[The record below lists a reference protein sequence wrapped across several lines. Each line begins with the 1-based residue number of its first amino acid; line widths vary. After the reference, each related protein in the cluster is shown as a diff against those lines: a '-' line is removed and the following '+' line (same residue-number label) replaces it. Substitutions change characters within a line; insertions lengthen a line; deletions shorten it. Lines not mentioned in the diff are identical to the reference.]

1 MKYPFISENRG
12 RFKVGRMCNVLN
24 VSRSGYYAW
33 RKRPESQRSM
43 ENRKLT
49 TQIKVIH
56 MDKYKK
62 AYGSPRIHKE
72 LKENGFPCSQNRV
85 ARVMREEGIRAI
97 VPRKYRATTNS
108 KHKYPVAPNLLKQDF
123 DVKEPNKVWVADITY
138 IATSEGW
145 LYLSSVMDLGSRR
158 IKGWAMSDRITQ
170 ELTLIALNM
179 AITNTPDT
187 NGIIHH
193 SDRGS
198 QYACNEYRNLLN
210 KNGLMCSM
218 SRKGNCWDNAPMES
232 FFHTLKTEWA
242 YRFKYITRKEAKAS
256 LFGYIEIF
264 YNRQRRHS
272 ALQYMNPC
280 QFEVFKMAA

>member
-12 RFKVGRMCNVLN
+12 RFKVGRMCNVFN

-210 KNGLMCSM
+210 KNGLVCSM

>member
-1 MKYPFISENRG
+1 MKYTFISENKG

-33 RKRPESQRSM
+33 RKRPESKRSR
-43 ENRKLT
+43 ENRKLA
-49 TQIKVIH
+49 TQIKIIH

-72 LKENGFPCSQNRV
+72 LKENGVPCSQNRV
-85 ARVMREEGIRAI
+85 ARVMKEEGIKAI

-108 KHKYPVAPNLLKQDF
+108 KHKFPVAPNLLKQDF
-123 DVKEPNKVWVADITY
+123 NVKEPNKVWVADITY

-170 ELTLIALNM
+170 ELTLNALNM

-187 NGIIHH
+187 DGIIHH

-198 QYACNEYRNLLN
+198 QYACNEYRNQLN
-210 KNGLMCSM
+210 KNGLICSM

-242 YRFKYITRKEAKAS
+242 YRFKYKTRKEAKGS
-256 LFGYIEIF
+256 LFGYIELF

-280 QFEVFKMAA
+280 QYEDFKMAA

>member
-1 MKYPFISENRG
+1 MRYTFISENKG

-33 RKRPESQRSM
+33 RKRPESNRSR
-43 ENRKLT
+43 ENRKLAA
-49 TQIKVIH
+49 QIKVIH
-56 MDKYKK
+56 MDKFKK
-62 AYGSPRIHKE
+62 AYGSPRIHEE
-72 LKENGFPCSQNRV
+72 LNDNGFSCSPNRV
-85 ARVMREEGIRAI
+85 ARVMKKEGIRAI
-97 VPRKYRATTNS
+97 VPRKYKATTDS
-108 KHKYPVAPNLLKQDF
+108 KHKFPVAPNLLKQDF
-123 DVKEPNKVWVADITY
+123 NIKEPNKIWMADITY

-145 LYLSSVMDLGSRR
+145 LYLASVMDLGSRR

-170 ELTLIALNM
+170 ELALDALNM
-179 AITNTPDT
+179 AICNHPEIK
-187 NGIIHH
+187 NIIHH

-198 QYACNEYRNLLN
+198 QYACNTYQKLLKDN
-210 KNGLMCSM
+210 ELICSM

-242 YRFKYITRKEAKAS
+242 YRFKYNTRKEAKTS
-256 LFGYIEIF
+256 LFDYIELF

-280 QFEVFKMAA
+280 QYEVFKMAA

>member
-1 MKYPFISENRG
+1 MRYTLISENKG
-12 RFKVGRMCNVLN
+12 GFKIGRMCKALD

-33 RKRPESQRSM
+33 RKRPESKRSR
-43 ENRKLT
+43 ENRKLAA
-49 TQIKVIH
+49 QIKVIH

-62 AYGSPRIHKE
+62 AYGSPRIYKE
-72 LKENGFPCSQNRV
+72 LDEKGISCSPNRV
-85 ARVMREEGIRAI
+85 ARVMKKEGIRAI
-97 VPRKYRATTNS
+97 VPRKFKATTNS
-108 KHKYPVAPNLLKQDF
+108 KHNFPVAPNLLKQDF
-123 DVKEPNKVWVADITY
+123 NVKEPNKVWLADITY
-138 IATSEGW
+138 IRTSEGW
-145 LYLSSVMDLGSRR
+145 LYLASVMDLGSRR

-170 ELTLIALNM
+170 ELTLNALDM
-179 AITNTPDT
+179 AITNNPDT
-187 NGIIHH
+187 NNIIHH

-198 QYACNEYRNLLN
+198 QYACNEYRKHLK
-210 KNGLMCSM
+210 KNGLICSM

-242 YRFKYITRKEAKAS
+242 YRFKYKTRKEAKAS

-280 QFEVFKMAA
+280 QYEEFKMAA

>member
-1 MKYPFISENRG
+1 MKYTLISESKG
-12 RFKVGRMCNVLN
+12 GFKIGRMCNALD

-33 RKRPESQRSM
+33 RKRPESKRSR
-43 ENRKLT
+43 ENRKLAA
-49 TQIKVIH
+49 QIKVIH

-62 AYGSPRIHKE
+62 AYGSPRIYKE
-72 LKENGFPCSQNRV
+72 LDEKGITCSPNRV
-85 ARVMREEGIRAI
+85 ARVMKKEGIRAI

-108 KHKYPVAPNLLKQDF
+108 KHKFPVAPNLLKQDF
-123 DVKEPNKVWVADITY
+123 NIKEPNKVWLSDITY
-138 IATSEGW
+138 IRTSEGW
-145 LYLSSVMDLGSRR
+145 LYLASVMDLCSRR

-170 ELTLIALNM
+170 ELTLNALDM
-179 AITNTPDT
+179 AITNNPDT
-187 NGIIHH
+187 NNIIHH

-198 QYACNEYRNLLN
+198 QYACNEYRKQLK
-210 KNGLMCSM
+210 KNGLICSM

-242 YRFKYITRKEAKAS
+242 YRFKYKTRKEAKAS

-280 QFEVFKMAA
+280 QYEDFKMAA

>member
-1 MKYPFISENRG
+1 MKYTFISENKG
-12 RFKVGRMCNVLN
+12 RFKVGRMCYVLN

-33 RKRPESQRSM
+33 RKRPECKRSR
-43 ENRKLT
+43 ENRKLAA
-49 TQIKVIH
+49 QIKVIH

-62 AYGSPRIHKE
+62 AYGSPRIHEE
-72 LKENGFPCSQNRV
+72 LKENGIPCSQNRV
-85 ARVMREEGIRAI
+85 ARVMKEEGIRAI

-108 KHKYPVAPNLLKQDF
+108 KHKFPVAPNLLKQNF
-123 DVKEPNKVWVADITY
+123 DVKEPNKVLVADITY

-145 LYLSSVMDLGSRR
+145 LYLASVMDLGSRR

-170 ELTLIALNM
+170 ELTLNALNM

-198 QYACNEYRNLLN
+198 QYACNEYRNQLN

-242 YRFKYITRKEAKAS
+242 YRFKYKTRKEAKAS

-272 ALQYMNPC
+272 ALQYMNPR
-280 QFEVFKMAA
+280 QYEVFKMAA

>member
-1 MKYPFISENRG
+1 MKYTFISENRG
-12 RFKVGRMCNVLN
+12 RFKVDWMCKAIDI
-24 VSRSGYYAW
+24 SRSGYYAW
-33 RKRPESQRSM
+33 RKRPESKRTK
-43 ENRKLT
+43 ENRKLADK
-49 TQIKVIH
+49 IKLIH

-62 AYGSPRIHKE
+62 AYGSPRIHQE
-72 LKENGFPCSQNRV
+72 LKENGVPCSQNRV
-85 ARVMREEGIRAI
+85 ARVMNKEGIRAI

-108 KHKYPVAPNLLKQDF
+108 KHKFPVAPNLLKQDF
-123 DVKEPNKVWVADITY
+123 NVKEPNKVWVADITY

-145 LYLSSVMDLGSRR
+145 LYLASVMDLGSRR

-170 ELTLIALNM
+170 ELTLNAMNM

-187 NGIIHH
+187 NNIIHH

-198 QYACNEYRNLLN
+198 QYACNEYRKLL
-210 KNGLMCSM
+210 KSNGIMCSM

-242 YRFKYITRKEAKAS
+242 YRFKYKTRKEAKAS

-280 QFEVFKMAA
+280 QYEDFKMAA

>member
-1 MKYPFISENRG
+1 MKYTFISENRG
-12 RFKVGRMCNVLN
+12 RFKVDWMCKNLDI
-24 VSRSGYYAW
+24 SRSSYYAW
-33 RKRPESQRSM
+33 RKRPESKRSK
-43 ENRKLT
+43 ENRKLAD
-49 TQIKVIH
+49 QIKLIH

-72 LKENGFPCSQNRV
+72 LKGNGIPCSQNRV
-85 ARVMREEGIRAI
+85 ARVMKEEGIRAI

-108 KHKYPVAPNLLKQDF
+108 KHKFPVAPNLLKQNF
-123 DVKEPNKVWVADITY
+123 DVKEPNKVLVADITY

-145 LYLSSVMDLGSRR
+145 LYLASVMDLGSRR
-158 IKGWAMSDRITQ
+158 IKGWAMSERITQ
-170 ELTLIALNM
+170 ELTLNAMNM

-198 QYACNEYRNLLN
+198 QYACNEYRKLL
-210 KNGLMCSM
+210 KSNGLMCSM

-242 YRFKYITRKEAKAS
+242 YRFKYKTRKEAKTS

>member
-1 MKYPFISENRG
+1 MKYTLISENKG
-12 RFKVGRMCNVLN
+12 GFKIGRMCNALD

-33 RKRPESQRSM
+33 QKRPESKRSR
-43 ENRKLT
+43 ENRKLAA
-49 TQIKVIH
+49 QIKVIH

-62 AYGSPRIHKE
+62 AYGSPRIYKE
-72 LKENGFPCSQNRV
+72 LDEKGISCSPNRV
-85 ARVMREEGIRAI
+85 ARVMKKEGIKAI
-97 VPRKYRATTNS
+97 VPKKYRATTNS
-108 KHKYPVAPNLLKQDF
+108 KHKFPVAPNLLKQDF
-123 DVKEPNKVWVADITY
+123 NIKEPNKVWLSDITY
-138 IATSEGW
+138 IRTSEGW
-145 LYLSSVMDLGSRR
+145 LYLASIMDLGSRR

-170 ELTLIALNM
+170 ELTLNALNM
-179 AITNTPDT
+179 AITNNPDT
-187 NGIIHH
+187 NNIIHH

-198 QYACNEYRNLLN
+198 QYACNEYRKQLK
-210 KNGLMCSM
+210 KNGLICSM

-242 YRFKYITRKEAKAS
+242 YRFRYKTREEAKSS

-280 QFEVFKMAA
+280 QYEDFKMAA

>member
-1 MKYPFISENRG
+1 MRYTLISENKG
-12 RFKVGRMCNVLN
+12 GFKIGRMCNALD

-33 RKRPESQRSM
+33 RKRPESKRSR
-43 ENRKLT
+43 ENRKLAA
-49 TQIKVIH
+49 QIKVIH

-62 AYGSPRIHKE
+62 AYGSPRIYKE
-72 LKENGFPCSQNRV
+72 LDEKGISCSPNRV
-85 ARVMREEGIRAI
+85 ARVMKKEGIKAI
-97 VPRKYRATTNS
+97 VPKKYRATTNS
-108 KHKYPVAPNLLKQDF
+108 KHKFPVAPNLLKQDF
-123 DVKEPNKVWVADITY
+123 NIKEPNKVWLADITY
-138 IATSEGW
+138 IRTSEGW
-145 LYLSSVMDLGSRR
+145 LYLASVMDLGSRR

-170 ELTLIALNM
+170 ELTLNALDM
-179 AITNTPDT
+179 AITNNPDT
-187 NGIIHH
+187 NNIIHH

-198 QYACNEYRNLLN
+198 QYACNEYRKQL
-210 KNGLMCSM
+210 KKKGLICSM

-242 YRFKYITRKEAKAS
+242 YRFKYKTRKEAKAS

-280 QFEVFKMAA
+280 QYEDFKMAA

>member
-1 MKYPFISENRG
+1 MRYALISENKG
-12 RFKVGRMCNVLN
+12 GFKIGRMCNALD

-33 RKRPESQRSM
+33 RKRPESKRSR
-43 ENRKLT
+43 ENRKLAA
-49 TQIKVIH
+49 QIKVIH

-62 AYGSPRIHKE
+62 AYGSPRIYKE
-72 LKENGFPCSQNRV
+72 LNEKGISCSPNRV
-85 ARVMREEGIRAI
+85 AKVMKKEGIRAI

-108 KHKYPVAPNLLKQDF
+108 KHKFPVAPNLLNQDF
-123 DVKEPNKVWVADITY
+123 NIKEPNKVWLSDITY
-138 IATSEGW
+138 IRTSEGW
-145 LYLSSVMDLGSRR
+145 LYLASVMDLGSRR

-170 ELTLIALNM
+170 ELTLNALDM
-179 AITNTPDT
+179 AITNNPNT
-187 NGIIHH
+187 NNIIHH

-198 QYACNEYRNLLN
+198 QYACNEYRKQLK
-210 KNGLMCSM
+210 KNGLICSM

-242 YRFKYITRKEAKAS
+242 YRFKYKTRKEAKAS

-280 QFEVFKMAA
+280 QYEDFKMAA

>member
-1 MKYPFISENRG
+1 MKYIFISDNRG
-12 RFKVGRMCNVLN
+12 RYKVGRMCNVLK

-33 RKRPESQRSM
+33 RKRPESKRSR
-43 ENRKLT
+43 ENRKLAD
-49 TQIKVIH
+49 QIKLIH

-62 AYGSPRIHKE
+62 AYGSPRIHQE
-72 LKENGFPCSQNRV
+72 LKEKGVPCSQNRV
-85 ARVMREEGIRAI
+85 ARVMKKEGIRAI

-108 KHKYPVAPNLLKQDF
+108 NHKFPVAPNLLKQDF
-123 DVKEPNKVWVADITY
+123 NVKEPNKVLVADITY

-145 LYLSSVMDLGSRR
+145 LYLASVMDLGSRR

-170 ELTLIALNM
+170 ELTLNALNM
-179 AITNTPDT
+179 AITNNPDT
-187 NGIIHH
+187 KNIIHH

-198 QYACNEYRNLLN
+198 QYACNEYRKQLK
-210 KNGLMCSM
+210 KNGLICSM

-242 YRFKYITRKEAKAS
+242 YRFKYKTRKEAKAS

-280 QFEVFKMAA
+280 QYEVFKMAA